1 MKVLLLSYKQI
12 SFDLFVNLAMDSF
25 RPFYFHFTEKTAW
38 DILQILSLERYSD
51 VHDSHGAIW

>member
-38 DILQILSLERYSD
+38 DILQILSLER
-51 VHDSHGAIW
+51 